1 MSERSIHGRTF
12 EVSHRDKVL
21 YPDDGITKGDV
32 VDYYERVAETILP
45 YVQGRFISM
54 QRFPD
59 GIAAG
64 GFYEK
69 ETPDH
74 FPDWIDTGA
83 VAKEGG
89 SNRQVI
95 IDEPA
100 TLAYLAQQACITPH
114 IWLSRAASV
123 RTPDRMV
130 FDFDPSR
137 PWRDAFAAVRDAA
150 RALRAL
156 LDEIDLVGF
165 VMTSGSRGLHV
176 HVPIRPEEDF
186 DAVKDF
192 ARDIAERLAA
202 RHPDRLT
209 TAVRKDQRGERIF
222 IDYLRNEY
230 AQTTVAP
237 YALRARPGAPVATPL
252 DWSEL
257 GASGMGPRR
266 YTLRNLFRR
275 LAQKDDPWR
284 AMGRRARG
292 IDGPRRALADL

>member
-1 MSERSIHGRTF
+1 
-12 EVSHRDKVL
+12 
-21 YPDDGITKGDV
+21 
-32 VDYYERVAETILP
+32 
-45 YVQGRFISM
+45 M

-59 GIAAG
+59 GIAAE

-69 ETPDH
+69 EAPDY
-74 FPDWIDTGA
+74 FPDWIATGE

-95 IDEPA
+95 IGEPA

-123 RTPDRMV
+123 RNPDRMV

-137 PWRDAFAAVRDAA
+137 PWRKAFAEVRGAA
-150 RALRAL
+150 RALRDL
-156 LDEIDLVGF
+156 LDEIGLVGY

-176 HVPIRPEEDF
+176 HVPIRPDEDF

-209 TAVRKDQRGERIF
+209 TAARKNRRGDRIF
-222 IDYLRNEY
+222 IDYLRNDY

-257 GASGMGPRR
+257 GSSGMGPRR
-266 YTLRNLFRR
+266 YTLLNIFRR
-275 LAQKDDPWR
+275 LAQKDDPWH
-284 AMGRRARG
+284 AMGRRARSL
-292 IDGPRRALADL
+292 DRPRRALAAL

>member
-1 MSERSIHGRTF
+1 MSERHIHGRTF

-21 YPDDGITKGDV
+21 YPEDGISKGDV
-32 VDYYERVAETILP
+32 IDYYERIAGTMLP
-45 YVQGRFISM
+45 YVEGRFISM

-59 GIAAG
+59 GIAEE

-69 ETPDH
+69 EAPEY
-74 FPDWIDTGA
+74 FPDWIDTGE
-83 VAKEGG
+83 VAKESG

-100 TLAYLAQQACITPH
+100 TLVYLAQQACITPH

-123 RTPDRMV
+123 RNPDRMV

-137 PWRDAFAAVRDAA
+137 PWREAFSDVRRAA
-150 RALRAL
+150 RALRDL
-156 LDEIDLVGF
+156 LDEIGLVGY

-176 HVPIRPEEDF
+176 HVPIRPEDDF
-186 DAVKDF
+186 DAVKDL
-192 ARDIAERLAA
+192 ARAIADRLAA
-202 RHPDRLT
+202 RHPEHLT
-209 TAVRKDQRGERIF
+209 TAMRKNKRGERIF
-222 IDYLRNEY
+222 VDYLRNEY
-230 AQTTVAP
+230 AQTTAAP

-252 DWSEL
+252 DWDEL

-275 LAQKDDPWR
+275 LAQKDDPWHG
-284 AMGRRARG
+284 MGRRARG
-292 IDGPRRALADL
+292 LEGPRQALADL

>member
-1 MSERSIHGRTF
+1 MSQHGIHGRAF
-12 EVSHRDKVL
+12 EISHRDKVL
-21 YPDDGITKGDV
+21 YPEDGITKGDV
-32 VDYYERVAETILP
+32 IDYYARVAEIMLP
-45 YVQGRFISM
+45 YVEGRFISM

-59 GIAAG
+59 GIAAE

-69 ETPDH
+69 EAPDY
-74 FPDWIDTGA
+74 FPDWIATGE
-83 VAKEGG
+83 VAKEDG

-123 RTPDRMV
+123 RSPDRMV

-137 PWRDAFAAVRDAA
+137 PWREAFAAVRRAA
-150 RALRAL
+150 RALRDL
-156 LDEIDLVGF
+156 LDEIGLVGY

-176 HVPIRPEEDF
+176 HVPIRPGDDF
-186 DAVKDF
+186 DAVKDL
-192 ARDIAERLAA
+192 ARDIAECLAA
-202 RHPDRLT
+202 RHPEHLT
-209 TAVRKDQRGERIF
+209 TAMRKNKRGERIF
-222 IDYLRNEY
+222 VDYLRNEY

-252 DWSEL
+252 DWDEL
-257 GASGMGPRR
+257 GASGMGPRK
-266 YTLRNLFRR
+266 YTLGNLFRR

-292 IDGPRRALADL
+292 IAGARRALADL